1 MQSLKLSENGRYLTY
16 ADGTPFFY
24 MADTAWDL
32 FYRLSPEEADHY
44 FSVRRSQGF
53 NAIQAILL
61 GGVLGSD
68 TVNVFGR
75 KALNTDEDGVG
86 ILEQPDLEGEDNYW
100 ATVLQMVRLARQQ
113 ELYMALLPGWLNK
126 YYEPGL
132 FSEEKALAYG
142 RFLGAYFAQEPNII
156 WVMGGDYQHKKKDCT
171 PLIHAIAKGIRQTD
185 TGAHLMTFH
194 PAGNALMDPQPQFTS
209 AGYPGVEEYV
219 DFHGAQSGHGLC
231 GYQSYLLLRYLRQ
244 QSDKPYLDLEA
255 RYENHSVYWRCHQYR
270 FDPADLR
277 QVFYQNVL
285 EGACGQTY
293 GHASIFA
300 FSIPPD
306 DLGSYGFYL
315 KDMPSPG
322 WKEALYADGA
332 RQLGILKQLRLS
344 RPYEEFRP
352 APELVESDD
361 QVTLG
366 HISAGRGEKYAFV
379 YAPLGQSFKVHCAQL
394 GGKLLRATWLDPR
407 TGEQQQFAAV
417 PPADT
422 LFVPPSAGKGNDWL
436 LILDV
441 WPE

>member
-1 MQSLKLSENGRYLTY
+1 MQPLMFSANGRYLVY

-32 FYRLSPEEADHY
+32 FYRLTPEDASYY
-44 FSVRRSQGF
+44 FSVRRQQGF

-61 GGVLGSD
+61 GGVLGSG
-68 TVNVFGR
+68 TLNAFGR
-75 KALNTDEDGVG
+75 KALNTDENGIG
-86 ILEQPDLEGEDNYW
+86 ILEQPDLEGAQSYW
-100 ATVLQMVRLARQQ
+100 AIVKQMIRLAQQ
-113 ELYMALLPGWLNK
+113 ENLYIALLPCWQNK
-126 YYEPGL
+126 YHEPGL

-142 RFLGAYFAQEPNII
+142 RFLGTYLGEETNII
-156 WVMGGDYQHKKKDCT
+156 WVMGGDYHHANRDCT
-171 PLIHAIAKGIRQTD
+171 PLIQAIAEGIRQTEPIK
-185 TGAHLMTFH
+185 HFMTFH
-194 PAGNALMDPQPQFTS
+194 PSGNPAMDPAPQFTS
-209 AGYPGVEEYV
+209 AGFPQMEAYL
-219 DFHGAQSGHGLC
+219 DFHGTQSGHGLC
-231 GYQSYLLLRYLRQ
+231 GYQSYMLLRHLQ
-244 QSDKPYLDLEA
+244 QHSPKPYLDLEA

-270 FDPADLR
+270 FDATDLR

-300 FSIPPD
+300 FSNPPD

-322 WKEALYADGA
+322 WKEALHAEGA
-332 RQLGILKQLRLS
+332 HQLGILKQLRLS

-352 APELVESDD
+352 APELVESDE
-361 QVTLG
+361 QYIGG
-366 HISAGRGEKYAFV
+366 HISAGRGNKYAYI
-379 YAPLGQSFKVHCAQL
+379 YAPLGQPIKVHCAVL

-407 TGEQQQFAAV
+407 TGKQQQFAAV
-417 PPADT
+417 PPTDT
-422 LFVPPSAGKGNDWL
+422 MFVPPSSGKGNDWL